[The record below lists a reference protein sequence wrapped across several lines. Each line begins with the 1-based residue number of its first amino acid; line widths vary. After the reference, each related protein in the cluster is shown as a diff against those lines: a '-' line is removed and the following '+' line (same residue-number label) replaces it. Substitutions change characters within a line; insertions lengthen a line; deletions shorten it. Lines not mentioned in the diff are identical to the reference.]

1 MRRTTG
7 FDGFNSFKGMRVLAA
22 LVGLAICG
30 PLALAQ
36 DASAP
41 SSARKPEVAAT
52 SPDAHATQRECPSE
66 PVSIFYLNNPQA
78 SGGLYNNPWAD
89 CKLPAS
95 PR

>member
-1 MRRTTG
+1 MKAIN
-7 FDGFNSFKGMRVLAA
+7 DFKGMRVVAA
-22 LVGLAICG
+22 LVGLAIAG

-36 DASAP
+36 DAAAP
-41 SSARKPEVAAT
+41 SSAKTPEVAAT
-52 SPDAHATQRECPSE
+52 SPGARATQRECPSE
-66 PVSIFYLNNPQA
+66 PVTIWYLNNPEA

>member
-1 MRRTTG
+1 MV
-7 FDGFNSFKGMRVLAA
+7 SMVLRVCESWPRWSASRFA
-22 LVGLAICG
+22 G

-36 DASAP
+36 DAGAP
-41 SSARKPEVAAT
+41 SSAKTPEVAAT
-52 SPDAHATQRECPSE
+52 SPDARATQRECPSE
-66 PVSIFYLNNPQA
+66 PVTILYLNNPEA